1 MKAGFVMRKR
11 AYPAGKTWEKELAR
25 IVERL
30 VRQYHP
36 EKIVLF
42 GSLAKGE
49 GSSESDV
56 DLLVIKRT
64 GERRVNRRVEAL
76 RGISRKI
83 PLDVIVLTPEEVEFL
98 RKEGSPFIREV
109 LSTGKVLYEQK
120 PLV

>member
-1 MKAGFVMRKR
+1 MKTEFAMRKH
-11 AYPAGKTWEKELAR
+11 AYSAGKTWEKELTR

-30 VRQYHP
+30 VRRYHP

-49 GSSESDV
+49 ESSESDI

-98 RKEGSPFIREV
+98 RKEGSSFIQEV

>member
-1 MKAGFVMRKR
+1 MRKR
-11 AYPAGKTWEKELAR
+11 TRFREDFREKELVR

-76 RGISRKI
+76 RGLSRKV
-83 PLDVIVLTPEEVEFL
+83 PLDVIILTPEEVEFL

>member
-1 MKAGFVMRKR
+1 VKR
-11 AYPAGKTWEKELAR
+11 STHRQAKLWEKELAR

-30 VRQYHP
+30 VQQYKP

-42 GSLAKGE
+42 GSLAKGR
-49 GSSESDV
+49 GSGESDV

-76 RGISRKI
+76 KGVSRRV

-98 RKEGSPFIREV
+98 RKKGSSFIQEI

-120 PLV
+120 PLA

>member
-1 MKAGFVMRKR
+1 MRKR
-11 AYPAGKTWEKELAR
+11 TCFREDFWEKELAR

-30 VRQYHP
+30 VRRYHP

-76 RGISRKI
+76 RGLSRKV
-83 PLDVIVLTPEEVEFL
+83 PLDVIILTPEEVEFL